1 MNHAAHNPNHPAY
14 VDPNHPANFNPNH
27 PDNNPIKK
35 QIIGLNNSLVTTI

>member
-14 VDPNHPANFNPNH
+14 IDPNHPANFNPNH

-35 QIIGLNNSLVTTI
+35 QIIGLNGSLVTTI